1 VDSWL
6 NYLKHGLSRQLP
18 EDQLKEQSDHPGI
31 STRLGNLRPYLKR
44 HWRKGVLGAILVLI
58 SSLLTFPQPLLT
70 RYLVDNVILAQQL
83 DLLLGVILLM
93 GVVKILG
100 MASGAL
106 QQFYFARFQQVVI
119 LNIQSDLFER
129 TLHFP
134 KTFFDEKETGY
145 LMSRLSSDVQG
156 LSWFFSSSL
165 VYIATSMIRLVGG
178 VVLLFYLEW
187 RLALVS
193 LVVLPGLV
201 LTVRYFSNKLYVLGH
216 HGMEQQA
223 QISRQMQESLSATSL
238 IKAFSSE
245 KSTLERIRTEWQ
257 TAIQISMEQTT
268 ISALANLAIGAMPDI
283 ASGIVLLVGGYLT
296 IIGQWT
302 LGSLLAFLAYL
313 GYVYGPALYLATANM
328 QLQSALASLERI
340 SVLFDIVPEENLAT
354 SEVIHRLRGEVDFK
368 DVSFAYN
375 PQEPVLKDVSFH
387 VDPGNQIAIVGP
399 SGVGKTTLVSLILR
413 FYKPT
418 QGEILFDGRP
428 AHEYEVKSLRKR
440 IGYVSQSPLL
450 LSGTILENLRYGDP
464 DASEEQV
471 MRATQVAGIHDF
483 ITSLPQGYQS
493 LVGERGVNLSE
504 GQKQRLS
511 LARGLIKD
519 PDILVLDEPTSA
531 LDSLVE
537 KSIFDAL
544 PNFFQ
549 GKTLFVVAHR
559 LSTVQN
565 TDCILLLNEMRLV
578 ATGTHRELME
588 NNDYYRSLVTNQ
600 QVFIPT

>member
-428 AHEYEVKSLRKR
+428 AQEYEVKSLRKR

-578 ATGTHRELME
+578 ATGTHRELMG

>member
-578 ATGTHRELME
+578 ATGTHRELMG